1 MTGIS
6 ELTRYVEAHPGE
18 TEQRWRLVKKLY
30 HACEYDEALEHLLVI
45 KREWPTKLNVLRYLA
60 ATYYRLGRYEDAIDV
75 LEHALSEWPHVV
87 VLYEQLA
94 RVFEMAGRREES
106 CLVWEKILA
115 VDPYHPTAAQ
125 AIKRLKKG
133 KHETPPPQR
142 VVDDSDSGIDI
153 QEGNVCPACGSQNSM
168 ELTRCWKCNSLLPT
182 FKNPTPAPPPEEV
195 EDVDEPEEAAS
206 STPSAVKRV
215 SFTATGVGL
224 AAVLGVMAVMITVN
238 NWEREFPYEGIP
250 RIPLTVYDVFA
261 DNLTILRLIGGA
273 VLLLAW
279 PASLYIAGI
288 LMTLTPRVRW
298 AHLLAG
304 LPLALAAY
312 SATWLRV
319 EHILYAP
326 LALGLLAFLACL
338 AIFQGS
344 FVRILGAWAAQT
356 ILVAGAAFVL
366 VVSTEGVAPLA
377 ELPVISAYAARHD
390 NQETPGVYEVNPSLV
405 PLRMGITW
413 QSTGSDW
420 LDTWADEAVIAI
432 SLDEPVE
439 EPLRVMVQRDEQ
451 VIEHVE
457 LMEDQIAIPVRAEPG
472 VEHRLEVTG
481 PFDVRIQPRV
491 YAVLRPR
498 FVP

>member
-1 MTGIS
+1 MPGIS
-6 ELTRYVEAHPGE
+6 ELTRYIEAHPGE

-30 HACEYDEALEHLLVI
+30 HTCEYEKALEHLLII

-60 ATYYRLGRYEDAIDV
+60 ATYYRLVRYEEAIEV

-87 VLYEQLA
+87 ALYEQLA
-94 RVFEMAGRREES
+94 RVFEMAGQREES
-106 CLVWEKILA
+106 RLVWEKILA
-115 VDPYHPTAAQ
+115 EDPYHPTAPQ
-125 AIKRLKKG
+125 AIKRLQKDKKQ
-133 KHETPPPQR
+133 TPPQQR
-142 VVDDSDSGIDI
+142 VIDDSDSGIDI

-182 FKNPTPAPPPEEV
+182 FRNPTPTPVPDKVEEAEEAEEV
-195 EDVDEPEEAAS
+195 AAL
-206 STPSAVKRV
+206 PSPLMRI
-215 SFTATGVGL
+215 SFTAAGAGL
-224 AAVLGVMAVMITVN
+224 AVVLGVMAVMITVN
-238 NWEREFPYEGIP
+238 NWEREFPYPGIP
-250 RIPLTVYDVFA
+250 PIPLTVYDVFA
-261 DNLTILRLIGGA
+261 ENLTILRLLGGA

-288 LMTLTPRVRW
+288 LMTLTPRTRS
-298 AHLLAG
+298 AYLLAG
-304 LPLALAAY
+304 FSLALVAY
-312 SATWLRV
+312 SATWLPV
-319 EHILYAP
+319 EHLLYAP

-338 AIFQGS
+338 AIFRGP

-366 VVSTEGVAPLA
+366 LVSTEGVKPLT
-377 ELPVISAYAARHD
+377 ELPVISAYATRHD
-390 NQETPGVYEVNPSLV
+390 DQEAPGLYEVNPSLV
-405 PLRMGITW
+405 PLRMGIVW

-420 LDTWADEAVIAI
+420 LDTWANEAVIAV

-439 EPLRVMVQRDEQ
+439 DPLRIQVQKDGQLVEH
-451 VIEHVE
+451 IE
-457 LMEDQIAIPVRAEPG
+457 LAEDQIAIPIRAEPG
-472 VEHRLEVTG
+472 IEHRLSVTG

>member
-30 HACEYDEALEHLLVI
+30 HACEYDAALDHLLII

-60 ATYYRLGRYEDAIDV
+60 ATYYRLGRYEDAIEE

-94 RVFEMAGRREES
+94 RVFEMAGRRDES
-106 CLVWEKILA
+106 RLVWEKILA
-115 VDPYHPTAAQ
+115 EDPYHPTAAQ
-125 AIKRLKKG
+125 AVKRLKKDRQ
-133 KHETPPPQR
+133 HIPPQQR
-142 VVDDSDSGIDI
+142 VVDESDSGIDI
-153 QEGNVCPACGSQNSM
+153 QEGNVCPGCGSQNSE
-168 ELTRCWKCNSLLPT
+168 ELTRCWKCNSILPT
-182 FKNPTPAPPPEEV
+182 FKNPTPTPISEES
-195 EDVDEPEEAAS
+195 EEPEEISA
-206 STPSAVKRV
+206 PSA
-215 SFTATGVGL
+215 SPASHIAFLAGGVGL
-224 AAVLGVMAVMITVN
+224 VAILSVVAVMVTVN
-238 NWEREFPYEGIP
+238 NWEHEFPYDGVP
-250 RIPLTVYDVFA
+250 RIPLTVYEVLA
-261 DNLTILRLIGGA
+261 DNLTILRLLGGV
-273 VLLLAW
+273 VLLAAW

-288 LMTLTPRVRW
+288 LMTLTPRTRW

-304 LPLALAAY
+304 LSLALTAY
-312 SATWLRV
+312 SAAWLRV
-319 EHILYAP
+319 EHLLYAP

-338 AIFQGS
+338 AIFRGS
-344 FVRILGAWAAQT
+344 FSRILGAWAAQT

-366 VVSTEGVAPLA
+366 LASTEGVKPLT

-390 NQETPGVYEVNPSLV
+390 NQEAPGLYEVNPSLV

-420 LDTWADEAVIAI
+420 LDTWANEAVIAV

-439 EPLRVMVQRDEQ
+439 EPLRVVVQRDDQ
-451 VIEHVE
+451 LIEHIE
-457 LMEDQIAIPVRAEPG
+457 FTENQIAIPIRAQPG

-481 PFDVRIQPRV
+481 PFDVRIRPRV